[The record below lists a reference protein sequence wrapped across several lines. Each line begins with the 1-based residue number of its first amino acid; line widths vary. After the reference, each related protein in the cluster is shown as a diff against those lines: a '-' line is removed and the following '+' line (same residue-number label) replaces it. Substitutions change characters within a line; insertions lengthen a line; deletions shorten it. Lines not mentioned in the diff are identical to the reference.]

1 MVDKDQQTPKPDI
14 LDRSSP
20 CQVTYYIEEQAF
32 KGTSIHFNER
42 GMLVHCP
49 QPAPLNTKVRLTL
62 QFPGMKHVIELQGE
76 VVWTNIHGPA
86 DTLSPRGMGVKFYN
100 VDRDMERLLADL
112 ASQFDTQTSIFSCY
126 YT

>member
-1 MVDKDQQTPKPDI
+1 MVDKDQQAPRPEA
-14 LDRSSP
+14 LDKSSP

-42 GMLVHCP
+42 GILVHCP
-49 QPAPLNTKVRLTL
+49 QPAPLNTKVRLSL
-62 QFPGMKHVIELQGE
+62 QFPGFKNIIDLQGE

-86 DTLSPRGMGVKFYN
+86 DTLSPRAMGVKFYN
-100 VDRDMERLLADL
+100 VDRDMERLLAEL
-112 ASQFDTQTSIFSCY
+112 AEQFDTQGSIFGCY